1 MTKNYIIRAGKNP
14 FLAASA
20 IETLNSN
27 LTMTNVGNLLFQ
39 HAFIRSIHSADTNV
53 ITVQD
58 QVMPDET
65 IDKINKNIDAVYLP
79 FANAFRPTF
88 RGGLHNWIQMIDKI
102 KVPVVVVGIGAQCE
116 TDNAMLELAAIND
129 DVRLFCNKILSRSQ
143 SIGVRGEFT
152 ANYLNDLGIKNV
164 DIVGCPSMFYHGKHL
179 PKASLPSPENM
190 AKVAFNFS
198 PQSPANLGA
207 LNANVN
213 HELTEIRR
221 LMRLMPEATF
231 DYFAQD
237 TNELAH
243 QIWGSK
249 QVTLSSM
256 CAELAHVRT
265 RYPIDVHQWIKD
277 LQAYDLS
284 IGTRIHGCIAA
295 VLAGIPS
302 VMLCHDSRTR
312 ELAQWFD
319 LPRLDKTDGAYNL
332 TIETIAECLQASK
345 MQAVF
350 QERYQTYIGFLKKN
364 KIAHHFE
371 QYKDESVSFASYDE
385 KIRLANFPETLDNK
399 PENFDILNE
408 KINYLYQAMAKLRK

>member
-1 MTKNYIIRAGKNP
+1 MTKNYLIRAGKNP

-20 IETLNSN
+20 IETLDSN

-102 KVPVVVVGIGAQCE
+102 KVPVVVVGIGAQCA
-116 TDNAMLELAAIND
+116 TDNALLELAPIND
-129 DVRLFCNKILSRSQ
+129 DVRLFCNNVLSKSQ

-179 PKASLPSPENM
+179 PQAALRLPEEM
-190 AKVAFNFS
+190 AKIAFNFS

-207 LNANVN
+207 VN
-213 HELTEIRR
+213 THVDHELTEIRS
-221 LMRLMPEATF
+221 LMRHMPDTTF

-237 TNELAH
+237 TSELAH
-243 QIWGSK
+243 QIWGTK

-256 CAELAHVRT
+256 CDELAHVRT
-265 RYPIDVHQWIKD
+265 RYPVDVHQWITD

-319 LPRLDKTDGAYNL
+319 LPRLDKSDGAYSL
-332 TIETIAECLQASK
+332 TVDRISECLQASK

-350 QERYQTYIGFLKKN
+350 QDRYQTYIGFLKKN
-364 KIAHHFE
+364 KIAHYLE
-371 QYKDESVSFASYDE
+371 QNTGGQTGFASYDG
-385 KIRLANFPETLDNK
+385 KINLTNFPATLDNK
-399 PENFDILNE
+399 PENFDLLNE
-408 KINYLYQAMAKLRK
+408 KINFLYQAMAKQT

>member
-102 KVPVVVVGIGAQCE
+102 KVPVVVVGIGAQCA
-116 TDNAMLELAAIND
+116 TDNALLELTPIND
-129 DVRLFCNKILSRSQ
+129 DVRLFCSKVLSKSQ

-179 PKASLPSPENM
+179 PQAALRLPEEM
-190 AKVAFNFS
+190 AKIAFNFS

-207 LNANVN
+207 VN
-213 HELTEIRR
+213 THVDHELTEIRS
-221 LMRLMPEATF
+221 LMRHMPDTTF

-237 TNELAH
+237 TSELAH
-243 QIWGSK
+243 QIWGTK

-256 CAELAHVRT
+256 CDELAHVRT
-265 RYPIDVHQWIKD
+265 RYPVDVHQWITD

-319 LPRLDKTDGAYNL
+319 LPRLDKSDGAYSL
-332 TIETIAECLQASK
+332 TVDRISECLQASK

-350 QERYQTYIGFLKKN
+350 QDRYQTYIGFLKKN
-364 KIAHHFE
+364 KIAHYLE
-371 QYKDESVSFASYDE
+371 QNTGGQTGFASYDG
-385 KIRLANFPETLDNK
+385 KINLTNFPATLDNK
-399 PENFDILNE
+399 PENFDLLNE
-408 KINYLYQAMAKLRK
+408 KINFLYQAMAKQT

>member
-1 MTKNYIIRAGKNP
+1 MTKNYLIRAGKNP

-39 HAFIRSIHSADTNV
+39 HAFIRSIHSADTNI

-65 IDKINKNIDAVYLP
+65 LDKINKNIDAVYLP

-116 TDNAMLELAAIND
+116 TDNAMVELASIND
-129 DVRLFCNKILSRSQ
+129 DVRLFCNKVLSKSQ

-152 ANYLNDLGIKNV
+152 ANYLNELGIKNV

-179 PKASLPSPENM
+179 PQAALPLPGNLG
-190 AKVAFNFS
+190 KIAFNFS

-207 LNANVN
+207 LNTHVD
-213 HELTEIRR
+213 HELSEIRGLMQR
-221 LMRLMPEATF
+221 LPQTAF

-249 QVTLSSM
+249 HVTLSSV
-256 CAELAHVRT
+256 CPALAHIRT
-265 RYPIDVHQWIKD
+265 RYPVDVHQWIND

-319 LPRLDKTDGAYNL
+319 LPRLDKTDGAYSL
-332 TIETIAECLQASK
+332 TVDRIAECLQASK

-350 QERYQTYIGFLKKN
+350 QDRYQTYVGFLKKN
-364 KIAHHFE
+364 KIAHHLE
-371 QYKDESVSFASYDE
+371 QSTGGQAAFASYDE
-385 KIRLANFPETLDNK
+385 KIKLAKFPATLDNQ
-399 PENFDILNE
+399 PGNFDLLNE
-408 KINYLYQAMAKLRK
+408 KINYLYQAMAKQR

>member
-1 MTKNYIIRAGKNP
+1 MTTNYIIRAGKNP

-102 KVPVVVVGIGAQCE
+102 KVPVVVVGIGAQCA
-116 TDNAMLELAAIND
+116 TDNALLELTPIND
-129 DVRLFCNKILSRSQ
+129 DVRLFCSKVLSKSQ

-164 DIVGCPSMFYHGKHL
+164 DIVGCPSMFYHGKQL
-179 PKASLPSPENM
+179 PNAALPLPEKM
-190 AKVAFNFS
+190 AKIAFNFS

-207 LNANVN
+207 INAHVD
-213 HELTEIRR
+213 HELTEIRSLIR
-221 LMRLMPEATF
+221 QMPDTTF

-256 CAELAHVRT
+256 CDELAHVRT
-265 RYPIDVHQWIKD
+265 RYPVDVHQWITD

-319 LPRLDKTDGAYNL
+319 LPRLDKSDGAYSL
-332 TIETIAECLQASK
+332 TVDSISECLQASK
-345 MQAVF
+345 MKAVF
-350 QERYQTYIGFLKKN
+350 QDRYQTYIDFLKKN
-364 KIAHHFE
+364 KIAHHLE
-371 QYKDESVSFASYDE
+371 QNTGGQTGFASYDE
-385 KIRLANFPETLDNK
+385 KIKLTNFPATLDNK
-399 PENFDILNE
+399 PDNFDLLNE
-408 KINYLYQAMAKLRK
+408 KINFLYQAMAKQR